1 MPLLSLI
8 AVAVSFFLAMN
19 IGASNS
25 AAEMAAAY
33 GAGVRTKRQAVT
45 LIAIFALLGALT
57 VGEKVI
63 KTLGKGL
70 IPEEIF
76 IQSFA
81 TVFIVLSVTTI
92 FILFANIFRTPIA
105 TTHVIVCSL
114 IGVGLYYGQL
124 NGAKVRYII
133 IWWVATPLISF
144 ILNYVVSKYLYFR
157 ILDFLTRLGSEDK
170 IKKVLGLLI
179 TVSGC
184 YMAFSAGTNNAGNAV
199 GAIVGANIV
208 SPFTGAIIAGMGMSI
223 GALLFGGRIL
233 DAVGK
238 GITDIGIVRAIFV
251 ETIGATLILVASI
264 FGIPVSLNETVTSG
278 IIALSCA
285 SRGFRKTA
293 RNEHVIRIAFFWLV
307 APFLAVGM
315 SYILTKWIM

>member
-1 MPLLSLI
+1 M
-8 AVAVSFFLAMN
+8 
-19 IGASNS
+19 
-25 AAEMAAAY
+25 
-33 GAGVRTKRQAVT
+33 
-45 LIAIFALLGALT
+45 
-57 VGEKVI
+57 
-63 KTLGKGL
+63 
-70 IPEEIF
+70 
-76 IQSFA
+76 
-81 TVFIVLSVTTI
+81 
-92 FILFANIFRTPIA
+92 
-105 TTHVIVCSL
+105 
-114 IGVGLYYGQL
+114 
-124 NGAKVRYII
+124 
-133 IWWVATPLISF
+133 
-144 ILNYVVSKYLYFR
+144 
-157 ILDFLTRLGSEDK
+157 
-170 IKKVLGLLI
+170 
-179 TVSGC
+179 
-184 YMAFSAGTNNAGNAV
+184 
-199 GAIVGANIV
+199 GANIV

-307 APFLAVGM
+307 APFLAVWM